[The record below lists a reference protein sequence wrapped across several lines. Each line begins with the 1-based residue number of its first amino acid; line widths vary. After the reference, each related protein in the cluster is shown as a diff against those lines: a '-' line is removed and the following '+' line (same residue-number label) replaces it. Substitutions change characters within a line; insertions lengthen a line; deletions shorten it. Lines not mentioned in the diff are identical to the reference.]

1 MKISVIGT
9 GYVGL
14 VTGACFADV
23 GNNVICVDKDHEK
36 IEALKKGIL
45 PIFEPRLDELVAV
58 NTRDQ
63 RLTFTTDLAEA
74 IRETEVCFITVGT
87 PMDEAGRAD
96 LGQVLAVGR
105 EIGRH
110 LTGSMIVTLK
120 STVPVGTTD
129 EVDRIIADELA
140 SRGANP
146 AYAVV
151 FNPEFLKEGD
161 AVKDCF
167 SPDRVVIGTS
177 DHETAQTMISLYRPF
192 VRNHDRFLVMDVRSA
207 EMTKYASNA
216 MLATRISFMNEI
228 AGICEKVGADVNLVR
243 LGVGSDSRIGY
254 NFLYP
259 GCGYGGS
266 CFPKDLR
273 ALAHLARSVGAPSS
287 IIEKVEEVNTAQKQ
301 VLLAKITDRFGADL
315 TGRVFGVWGLSFKP
329 YTDDMREA
337 PSLTIVPGLLARG
350 AAVRVY
356 DPKALQEARHHLGEH
371 ARLTYAEDKYAV
383 QVDADA
389 LLLITEWKEFRS
401 PDFERLKK
409 TMKTPVIFDG
419 RNQYD
424 HRQLLALGFEYWQIG
439 RVPARPGLI

>member
-1 MKISVIGT
+1 MKISIIGT

-23 GNNVICVDKDHEK
+23 GNNVTCVDNNREK
-36 IEALKKGIL
+36 VEDLRKGLL
-45 PIFEPRLDELVAV
+45 PFFEPRLDELVAA
-58 NTRDQ
+58 NMRDR
-63 RLTFTTDLAEA
+63 RLAFTTDLAAA
-74 IRETEVCFITVGT
+74 IRESEICLIAVGT

-96 LGQVLAVGR
+96 LSQVLAVGR
-105 EIGRH
+105 EIGRN
-110 LTGSMIVTLK
+110 LKSGLIVTIK

-129 EVDRIIADELA
+129 EINRIIAAELA
-140 SRGANP
+140 ARGQSP

-167 SPDRVVIGTS
+167 SPDRVIIGAE
-177 DHETAQTMISLYRPF
+177 DPEIARVMVNLYRPF
-192 VRNHDRFLVMDVRSA
+192 VRNHDRFMIMDARSA

-216 MLATRISFMNEI
+216 MLATRISFMNEM

-287 IIEKVEEVNTAQKQ
+287 IIETVEGVNAAQKQ
-301 VLLAKITDRFGADL
+301 VLLNKITDRFGAGL
-315 TGRVFGVWGLSFKP
+315 AGRAFGVWGLSFKP

-337 PSLTIVPGLLARG
+337 PSLTTVPGLLARG

-356 DPKALQEARHHLGEH
+356 DPKALKEARRFLGEH
-371 ARLTYAEDKYAV
+371 PRLTYAEDKYEV
-383 QVDADA
+383 LDEADA
-389 LLLITEWKEFRS
+389 LVLITEWKEFRS
-401 PDFERLKK
+401 PDFERLKNI
-409 TMKTPVIFDG
+409 MKTPVIFDG

-424 HRQLLALGFEYWQIG
+424 HRRLTDLGFEYWQIG
-439 RVPARPGLI
+439 RAPARP

>member
-1 MKISVIGT
+1 MNISVIGT

-23 GNNVICVDKDHEK
+23 GNSVICVDNNHEK
-36 IEALKKGIL
+36 IEDLKAGIL
-45 PIFEPRLDELVAV
+45 PIFEPHLEELVAA
-58 NTRDQ
+58 NMRDQ
-63 RLTFTTDLAEA
+63 RLYFTTDLAGA
-74 IRETEVCFITVGT
+74 IRESEVCFITVGT
-87 PMDEAGRAD
+87 PMDDAGRAD
-96 LGQVLAVGR
+96 LGQVMAVGR

-110 LTGSMIVTLK
+110 LTSHMIVTLK
-120 STVPVGTTD
+120 STVPVGTSD
-129 EVDRIIADELA
+129 EVNRIIAAELA
-140 SRGANP
+140 SRGVSTP
-146 AYAVV
+146 FAVV

-167 SPDRVVIGTS
+167 SPDRVIIGTS
-177 DHETAQTMISLYRPF
+177 DQNIAQIMTNLYRPF
-192 VRNHDRFLVMDVRSA
+192 VRNHDRFLVMDIRSA

-216 MLATRISFMNEI
+216 MLATRISFMNEM

-243 LGVGSDSRIGY
+243 LGVGADSRIGY

-273 ALAHLARSVGAPSS
+273 ALAHLARSVGAPSA
-287 IIEKVEEVNTAQKQ
+287 IIEKVEEINAAQKQ
-301 VLLAKITDRFGADL
+301 VLLAKITDRFGDDL
-315 TGRVFGVWGLSFKP
+315 SGRIFGIWGLSFKP

-356 DPKALQEARHHLGEH
+356 DPKALKEARHYLGEH
-371 ARLTYAEDKYAV
+371 PRLTYAENKYAV
-383 QVDADA
+383 LDDADA
-389 LLLITEWKEFRS
+389 LVLITEWKEFRS

-409 TMKTPVIFDG
+409 AMKTPVIFDG

-424 HRQLLALGFEYWQIG
+424 YRQLLTLGFEYWQIG
-439 RVPARPGLI
+439 RAPARPLI